1 MLESGSTAD
10 TILWLCW
17 RFAQQTGAWLDRL
30 ETGSTASPIKQLLE
44 THSTAGSIVHCCYPV
59 LESGSTAVAGVRLNG
74 GYKSAALQFNS
85 FERREDTP
93 DRNSNLTWSTLYG
106 KYKCGHVV
114 SQAMWCLLG
123 KSSYLEQGK
132 RLCSLGDAVIHHF
145 SVWLDYSILPQVR
158 ILPVKL
164 PQAVC
169 PQAVN

>member
-1 MLESGSTAD
+1 MLESGSAAD

-59 LESGSTAVAGVRLNG
+59 LESGSTADAGVRLNG

-114 SQAMWCLLG
+114 S
-123 KSSYLEQGK
+123 SYVEQGK
-132 RLCSLGDAVIHHF
+132 RLCSLGDAVIHQL
-145 SVWLDYSILPQVR
+145 SEWLDYSILPQVR
-158 ILPVKL
+158 TLPVKL